1 MKRVLSVLLAG
12 IMFLIVC
19 SYTLQAIINWKIN
32 SEKAMVKFSLK
43 AHGQEL
49 VGNFKSAKGNVNFD
63 ENNLANSSVNC
74 TIDISTINTG
84 IEARDK
90 HLLSK
95 GFFGVELAL
104 LSKFVSEK
112 IEKTRDG
119 FSATGKLFMKET
131 TKEITI
137 PFIFE
142 ANNDTGLFK
151 GSFSIRRSDFNIGKP
166 DDEIGDE
173 VTINLEIPVTKEN
186 Q

>member
-1 MKRVLSVLLAG
+1 M
-12 IMFLIVC
+12 
-19 SYTLQAIINWKIN
+19 
-32 SEKAMVKFSLK
+32 
-43 AHGQEL
+43 
-49 VGNFKSAKGNVNFD
+49 
-63 ENNLANSSVNC
+63 
-74 TIDISTINTG
+74 
-84 IEARDK
+84 
-90 HLLSK
+90 LSK
-95 GFFGVELAL
+95 GFFGAELAL